1 MGYIR
6 AKAKITNPNR
16 TRSGEPTFL
25 VDSGSWYTVI
35 TPQLGQE
42 VGLTP
47 TMKTKLTLADKR
59 EVETDLAPAYVEI
72 QDREIATLVAI
83 LDVPEPLVGVETLEA
98 LGLKPN
104 PTTGQLESTRPYAI
118 LLV

>member
-6 AKAKITNPNR
+6 TKATITNPNR
-16 TRSGEPTFL
+16 TRSREPTFL

-35 TPQLGQE
+35 TPKIGHGIE
-42 VGLTP
+42 LTP

-59 EVETDLAPAYVEI
+59 EIEATLAPAYVKI
-72 QDREIATLVAI
+72 QGREIATLVPI

-104 PTTGQLESTRPYAI
+104 PSTGQLEPTRPYTV